1 MILIDIDIHK
11 TGLHEKAKKKA
22 RPIIVKFDRYN
33 VRGNVFCEKRK
44 LKGTGKGI
52 AGRFTTKRTD
62 QLNDTREKYGF
73 NAWLF
78 DGKSVEWCYW

>member
-33 VRGNVFCEKRK
+33 VRGNVFREKRK

-52 AGRFTTKRTD
+52 TGKFTTKRTD
-62 QLNDTREKYGF
+62 QLNDTREKYGYIEKD
-73 NAWLF
+73 WT
-78 DGKSVEWCYW
+78 S